1 MKNILITGAFGFIG
15 LHLLAELKKSKYN
28 LFTFSRSKKKLS
40 NHFSGN
46 LLDENNFDEIL
57 NYVKPQI
64 IIHLAWETTP
74 PEFYN
79 HESNIKW
86 SNATINLIEKF
97 YLQGGEK
104 FIFSSTCDEYGIK
117 TNEKNISEL
126 NACKPKTLYGKSKN
140 LVSNFLKKNYKN
152 KSVILRNFF
161 VCGPGEN
168 KNKLLSSIILNL
180 NNNITINLRRPNDLI
195 DFIDVRDVANIISQ
209 FAVDKNYGIFN
220 IGSGSSNT
228 PLNLTKKII
237 KIKGK
242 FNNKQLINKTKQE
255 EVIGIIS
262 DNSKLK
268 NTLKY
273 EIKFNINKTISDLIK
288 IYDV

>member
-15 LHLLAELKKSKYN
+15 LHLLTELKKSKYN

-46 LLDENNFDEIL
+46 LLDENNFDELL
-57 NYVKPQI
+57 NHIKPQI

-74 PEFYN
+74 PEFYH

-86 SNATINLIEKF
+86 SSATINLIEKF
-97 YLQGGEK
+97 YLHGGEK

-117 TNEKNISEL
+117 TNEKNINEL

-140 LVSNFLKKNYKN
+140 LVSNFLEKNFRN
-152 KSVILRNFF
+152 KSVVLRNFF

-180 NNNITINLRRPNDLI
+180 NNNIRINLRRPNDLI
-195 DFIDVRDVANIISQ
+195 DFIDVRDVANIICQ

-242 FNNKQLINKTKQE
+242 FNNKKLINKTKQE

-273 EIKFNINKTISDLIK
+273 KMKFNINKTISDLIK